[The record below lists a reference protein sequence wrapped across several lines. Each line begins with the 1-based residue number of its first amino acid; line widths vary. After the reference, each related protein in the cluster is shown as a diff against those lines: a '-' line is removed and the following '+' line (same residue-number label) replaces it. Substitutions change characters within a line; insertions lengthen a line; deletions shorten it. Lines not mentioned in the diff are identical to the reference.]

1 MEILGADPVEVVE
14 QLGMD
19 VFDVATNFVGI
30 LAMSQVINSI
40 HSPMD
45 IYHEIMAHAP
55 DARLSFLVAAFQ
67 GMQEAEVMA
76 VTRPLIPATYYAFLR
91 GVATTGTLIGL
102 WTHFANFTHLKK
114 RTKEDLAKHI
124 AVSALMGGTTAAGF
138 VLLYKGRG

>member
-1 MEILGADPVEVVE
+1 MSILGADPVEVVE

-76 VTRPLIPATYYAFLR
+76 ITRPLAGHSSSRSST
-91 GVATTGTLIGL
+91 VARITR
-102 WTHFANFTHLKK
+102 KYQ
-114 RTKEDLAKHI
+114 
-124 AVSALMGGTTAAGF
+124 AA
-138 VLLYKGRG
+138 R